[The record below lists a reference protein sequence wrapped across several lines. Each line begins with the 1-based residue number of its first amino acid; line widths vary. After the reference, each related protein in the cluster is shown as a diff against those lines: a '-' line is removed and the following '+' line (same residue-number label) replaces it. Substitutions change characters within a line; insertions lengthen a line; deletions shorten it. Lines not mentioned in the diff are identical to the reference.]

1 MLPISFIANGQEL
14 LPVPIRI
21 DGVDGYFM
29 VRPQFEVSTMA
40 TEMAPRYL
48 DRIADLQI
56 ELAAADRQI
65 AARDTLINRMTI
77 EAELLRGL
85 TARER
90 EQRRNLE
97 TALGK
102 VDRKWRRMRW
112 WRPVAIGSTVAAVV
126 LLLK

>member
-1 MLPISFIANGQEL
+1 ME
-14 LPVPIRI
+14 
-21 DGVDGYFM
+21 M
-29 VRPQFEVSTMA
+29 V
-40 TEMAPRYL
+40 PRYL
-48 DRIADLQI
+48 DRIAALREEI
-56 ELAAADRQI
+56 AVADRQI
-65 AARDTLINRMTI
+65 ATRDTLINRMTI

-97 TALGK
+97 TALNK